1 MKSRLTSIGIKL
13 IIPTLFIILWE
24 LIATSIGNQ
33 IILPKFTTI
42 LSHLLNPLNNFIKL
56 GSLPKNIGFSLV
68 RVLIGYSIGVLIA
81 VPLGLLMGYKKNF
94 GKMFETFFSLFKP
107 IPPLAWQPLVL
118 AWFGISS
125 CAKLF
130 GLKFGAVYVIFDN
143 FKLSM
148 FFLIALGTFFP
159 VLFNTIFGVRNVRNT
174 LIESAKV
181 LGASEKDI
189 FFKVL
194 LPAAAPTIVN
204 GMRLGLATA
213 WACLVGAEM
222 LPGSLAGIGYMI
234 IHAYELART
243 DIVITGMICIGVV
256 GAGMD
261 GIFSILNRKYFSWQ
275 SKTK

>member
-56 GSLPKNIGFSLV
+56 GSLPKNIAFSLV

-261 GIFSILNRKYFSWQ
+261 GIFSILNKKYFSWQ

>member
-1 MKSRLTSIGIKL
+1 MKSKLTSIGIK
-13 IIPTLFIILWE
+13 IIMPTLFIILWE
-24 LIATSIGNQ
+24 VLATSIDNK

-42 LSHLLNPLNNFIKL
+42 LSHLLNPLSNFIKL

-68 RVLIGYSIGVLIA
+68 RVLVGYSVGVLVA
-81 VPLGLLMGYKKNF
+81 VPLGLLMGYKRKF
-94 GKMFETFFSLFKP
+94 GRMFETFFSLFKP

-118 AWFGISS
+118 AWFGILS
-125 CAKLF
+125 CANLF
-130 GLKFGAVYVIFDN
+130 GLKFGELYVIFDN

-222 LPGSLAGIGYMI
+222 LPGSMAGIGYMI
-234 IHAYELART
+234 IHSYELART

-261 GIFSILNRKYFSWQ
+261 GIFSILNKRYFSWQ
-275 SKTK
+275 SKTR

>member
-56 GSLPKNIGFSLV
+56 GSLPKNIAFSLV

-94 GKMFETFFSLFKP
+94 RKMFETFFSLFKP

>member
-68 RVLIGYSIGVLIA
+68 RVLIGYSVGVLIA

-261 GIFSILNRKYFSWQ
+261 GIFSILNKKYFSWQ

>member
-1 MKSRLTSIGIKL
+1 MKFKLRSIGIKI
-13 IIPTLFIILWE
+13 IIPTLFIILWQ
-24 LIATSIGNQ
+24 LIASSVQNQ
-33 IILPKFTTI
+33 IILPKFTTV

-56 GSLPKNIGFSLV
+56 GSLPKNIGFSLM
-68 RVLIGYSIGVLIA
+68 RVLIGYGIGVIIA
-81 VPLGLLMGYKKNF
+81 VPLGLLMGYKRNI
-94 GKMFETFFSLFKP
+94 GKMFETFFNLFKP
-107 IPPLAWQPLVL
+107 IPPLSWQPLVL

-125 CAKLF
+125 YATLF
-130 GLKFGAVYVIFDN
+130 KLKFGAAYVIFDN

-159 VLFNTIFGVRNVRNT
+159 VLFNTIFGVRNVRDT

-189 FFKVL
+189 FFKIL
-194 LPAAAPTIVN
+194 LPAAAPTIIN
-204 GMRLGLATA
+204 GMRTGLATA

-222 LPGSLAGIGYMI
+222 LPGSMAGIGYMI
-234 IHAYELART
+234 IHAYELSRT

-256 GAGMD
+256 GASMD
-261 GIFSILNRKYFSWQ
+261 GIFSILNKKYFSWQ